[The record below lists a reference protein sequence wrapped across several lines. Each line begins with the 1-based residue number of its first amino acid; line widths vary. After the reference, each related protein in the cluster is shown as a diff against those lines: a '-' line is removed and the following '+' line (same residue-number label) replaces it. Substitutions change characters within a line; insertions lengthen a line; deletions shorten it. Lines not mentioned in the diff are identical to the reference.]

1 MKYSLEDIKSWK
13 FWINEILEE
22 KKNKHFKL
30 NLIEMI
36 SRKKSLKNILLY
48 YFELLNYLHII
59 VYSNLKTV
67 TYVC

>member
-36 SRKKSLKNILLY
+36 SRKKIKKTFYYIILN
-48 YFELLNYLHII
+48 F
-59 VYSNLKTV
+59 
-67 TYVC
+67 